1 MSVVQSRRYCSRDRA
16 DTRMPHLTLF
26 RTLLVGSIVTA
37 SAAFAT
43 EPVEPMKLR
52 IVIGDTT
59 LMATLADNPT
69 TRDFVSL
76 LPMSVELKDHA
87 QTEKVSDLPRKLST
101 ADAPAGSDPEVGDI
115 AYYAPWGNL
124 ALFHKDFSYSKGLIK
139 LGRIDSG
146 VETLRR
152 PGPVAA
158 RIELVSE

>member
-1 MSVVQSRRYCSRDRA
+1 
-16 DTRMPHLTLF
+16 
-26 RTLLVGSIVTA
+26 
-37 SAAFAT
+37 
-43 EPVEPMKLR
+43 
-52 IVIGDTT
+52 
-59 LMATLADNPT
+59 MATLADNPT